1 MNAQEADP
9 IQVTVMSYN
18 IRMNTESD
26 GINAWPHRKDHV
38 AEMIGSKY
46 LPGVAGLQEVL
57 KGQLD
62 DLQERLP
69 EYAWV
74 GQGRD
79 DGKEAGEFSP
89 IFYNT
94 NKFEVIEDQTFW
106 LSETPEVPGSIS
118 WDAAITRVVTS
129 ARLKDR
135 DTGREFY
142 FLNTH
147 FDHRGEQARIE
158 SAKVM
163 VDYISTLPEDIP
175 IIVTGD
181 FNVPETSEAYAVMMG
196 APNLF
201 DARYASETEH
211 QGPTATTNNWEEMR
225 PPESRIDYIFIREGV
240 RVLNHRI
247 LDDRYDERF
256 PSDHLPVI
264 ADVELR

>member
-1 MNAQEADP
+1 MNIYNVSLFLISLLFSTAFSGFSTMNAQEADP

-135 DTGREFY
+135 DTGR
-142 FLNTH
+142 
-147 FDHRGEQARIE
+147 
-158 SAKVM
+158 
-163 VDYISTLPEDIP
+163 
-175 IIVTGD
+175 
-181 FNVPETSEAYAVMMG
+181 
-196 APNLF
+196 
-201 DARYASETEH
+201 
-211 QGPTATTNNWEEMR
+211 
-225 PPESRIDYIFIREGV
+225 
-240 RVLNHRI
+240 
-247 LDDRYDERF
+247 
-256 PSDHLPVI
+256 
-264 ADVELR
+264 